1 MGKQSKKTNSANK
14 ASAKMVRIAPPKVR
28 LVVDLIRGKSVDE
41 ALNTLQFTAKRA
53 APIVSKLVESALH
66 NIERSE
72 ELGWD
77 IDELYVSKA
86 YVDEGPTL
94 RRFKP
99 RAQGRATRIN
109 KRTSHITVVL
119 EPRQDASV

>member
-1 MGKQSKKTNSANK
+1 MGKPSKKASSANR
-14 ASAKMVRIAPPKVR
+14 ATQKMVRISPPKVR
-28 LVVDLIRGKSVDE
+28 LVVDLIRGKGVDE

-53 APIVSKLVESALH
+53 APIVSKLVENAMN
-66 NIERSE
+66 NIERSSDYD
-72 ELGWD
+72 WD
-77 IDELYVSKA
+77 IDDLYVSQV

-119 EPRQDASV
+119 ESRRADA

>member
-1 MGKQSKKTNSANK
+1 MGKQSRKENRANQV
-14 ASAKMVRIAPPKVR
+14 SAKLVRISPPKVR
-28 LVVDLIRGKSVDE
+28 LVVDLVRGKPVDE
-41 ALNTLQFTAKRA
+41 ALNILQFTAKRA
-53 APIVSKLVESALH
+53 APLVAKLLESALS

-72 ELGWD
+72 QHDWD
-77 IDELYVSKA
+77 IDDLYVAKV

-119 EPRQDASV
+119 EPRA

>member
-1 MGKQSKKTNSANK
+1 MGKQSKKTSSANK
-14 ASAKMVRIAPPKVR
+14 ATIKLVRISPSKVR

-41 ALNTLQFTAKRA
+41 ALNILQFTAKRA
-53 APIVSKLVESALH
+53 APIVGKLVENALN

-72 ELGWD
+72 TLDWD
-77 IDELYVSKA
+77 IDDLYVSKVF
-86 YVDEGPTL
+86 VDEGPTL

-119 EPRQDASV
+119 ESRHVEA